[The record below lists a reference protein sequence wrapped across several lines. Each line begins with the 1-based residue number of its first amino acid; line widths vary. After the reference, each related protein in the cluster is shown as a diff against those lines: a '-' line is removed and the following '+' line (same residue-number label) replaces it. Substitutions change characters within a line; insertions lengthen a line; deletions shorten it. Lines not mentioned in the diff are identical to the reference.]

1 MQDKLNQAV
10 NDAEASGDDPTILRS
25 DTVAVQRLENEY
37 RLTLNDYT
45 QNDLLGDS
53 PHDVQLL
60 NSAHTHLPIQAQRS
74 LAQNALGSWQTYQ
87 SAINTVLGDL
97 QSGDLIG
104 ARVALAGAVE
114 RAHRFIRDSALAT
127 GFQSN
132 ARRSGG
138 QRQRRARQVGPD
150 ADPGRGAADL
160 RAGRCHR
167 RRKRGGAAGG
177 RIRGVG
183 VVPIPSTPLRAEAGS

>member
-114 RAHRFIRDSALAT
+114 RAHTDSSGILRPLQDSSQTLAEAVASASAAL
-127 GFQSN
+127 GK
-132 ARRSGG
+132 SGLMLTLVE
-138 QRQRRARQVGPD
+138 ALLIFVL
-150 ADPGRGAADL
+150 AAVT
-160 RAGRCHR
+160 
-167 RRKRGGAAGG
+167 GGASEGEQQAGVY
-177 RIRGVG
+177 VG
-183 VVPIPSTPLRAEAGS
+183 